1 MDIDKKLIGIR
12 IMIKRKEKGISQEEL
27 SEIIGYS
34 KNHISNIERGK
45 YIPTTAFV
53 FAICNALG
61 ETPDY
66 YLIGNC
72 TEDTDKITT
81 LIKTLPAYSQ
91 NILLKLIELYIS
103 EITKEEEQQK

>member
-1 MDIDKKLIGIR
+1 MLNIDKKLIGIR
-12 IMIKRKEKGISQEEL
+12 IMIKRREKGISQEEL

-53 FAICNALG
+53 FEICNALG

-66 YLIGNC
+66 YLIGNP
-72 TEDTDKITT
+72 TDKTDRITT
-81 LIKTLPAYSQ
+81 LIKTLPEYSQ
-91 NILLKLIELYIS
+91 NILLKLIEVYIS
-103 EITKEEEQQK
+103 EINNDLR